1 MDVIAYP
8 INDDWST
15 NEIIVVHNFLKAV
28 EEAYEQGV
36 PLAQFQTS
44 YLAYKGVVTSLG
56 EERRLSRQFEALS
69 GSSPFLVVREMKR
82 LQEQGASDNTRI
94 RLTP

>member
-1 MDVIAYP
+1 MDAIAYP

-15 NEIIVVHNFLKAV
+15 HEIIVVHNFLKAV
-28 EEAYEQGV
+28 EETYAQGV
-36 PLAQFQTS
+36 PLAQFQAL
-44 YLAYKGVVTSLG
+44 YLAYKEVVTSLG

-82 LQEQGASDNTRI
+82 LQERGASDLTRI